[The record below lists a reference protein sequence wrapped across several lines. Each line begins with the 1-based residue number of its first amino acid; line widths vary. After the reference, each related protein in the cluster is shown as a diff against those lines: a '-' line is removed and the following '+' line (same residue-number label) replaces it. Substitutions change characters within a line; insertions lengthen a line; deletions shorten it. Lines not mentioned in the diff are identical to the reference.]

1 MLNKLKNK
9 ISNKHD
15 LLITVDRIN
24 FVYKRVGAKD
34 D

>member
-15 LLITVDRIN
+15 LLITVDRN
-24 FVYKRVGAKD
+24 KKVNNRVGAND